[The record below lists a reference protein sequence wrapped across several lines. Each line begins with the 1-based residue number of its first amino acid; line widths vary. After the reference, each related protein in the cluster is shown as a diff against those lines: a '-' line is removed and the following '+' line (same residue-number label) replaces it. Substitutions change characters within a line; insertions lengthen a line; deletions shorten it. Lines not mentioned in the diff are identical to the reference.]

1 MELIKDI
8 LLNIGAS
15 VVEEYKK
22 AQLSKQKPQSEEG
35 GVFLFFSFDLSDSKI
50 FKTEHPDLWASVFS
64 CFYNQI
70 LKRLTAENFKL
81 KDGEN
86 SDSVCVGKLWKLIE
100 DEVLIYIEVSKLKQL
115 YSQIISINNILKNL
129 MSDIA
134 ENVIKDICGEK
145 DEKLKEDIKE
155 IILSTLGI
163 KVAAWVAECY
173 RKNNF
178 SCSNIIYS
186 PSENAANEGCVDFL
200 GRDID
205 EGFRMAKYAVKNKII
220 VSPLLAWLIWK
231 KAQEDEDSKK
241 IIDLNFKIT
250 AFISMKGVWRGR
262 KVPVIMFNQQFL
274 QLVDILEYDEL
285 ELDTFANVKRV
296 GYREF
301 AKDERFEVKRIDGI
315 LENVHRK
322 KEAEQTY
329 KKLSR
334 ISNETDV
341 EKSSKMISNKQ
352 ELHLAC
358 MIFDREGRILIHKD
372 SDRGYE
378 FGCIKKVLITDR
390 GDWKEC
396 CEQGYMKKYGI
407 KIKVDRCPI
416 PIATYLY
423 DQKNAL
429 GLIIMA
435 EYDGEAEDIKEDWF
449 IKSEKEIMEIDGK
462 MVELFK
468 ENVKNAVQ
476 IRKLRKEEK
485 SYDSVGRSAENI

>member
-1 MELIKDI
+1 MEIVKDI
-8 LLNIGAS
+8 FLNIGES
-15 VVEEYKK
+15 LEKLRK
-22 AQLSKQKPQSEEG
+22 MQLSEEKPKTEEG
-35 GVFLFFSFDLSDSKI
+35 GFFLFFSFDLSDSTI

-70 LKRLTAENFKL
+70 LKRLTAENFKTQ
-81 KDGEN
+81 DGEN
-86 SDSVCVGKLWKLIE
+86 SNSVCVGKLWKFIG
-100 DEVLIYIEVSKLKQL
+100 DEVLIYIEIGKLKQL

-129 MSDIA
+129 MNDIA
-134 ENVIKDICGEK
+134 ENVVKDICEEK
-145 DEKLKEDIKE
+145 EERLKEDIRE

-173 RKNNF
+173 RNNNNF
-178 SCSNIIYS
+178 NCSNIIYS
-186 PSENAANEGCVDFL
+186 PPETAANGNYVDFL

-205 EGFRMAKYAVKNKII
+205 EGFRLAKYAVKNKII
-220 VSPLLAWLIWK
+220 VSPLLAWMIWK
-231 KAQEDEDSKK
+231 KAQEDEDNKK

-250 AFISMKGVWRGR
+250 AFIPMKGVWWGR
-262 KVPVIMFNQQFL
+262 KVPVIMFNQQFM
-274 QLVDILEYDEL
+274 QLVNILEYDEL
-285 ELDTFANVKRV
+285 ELDTFANVKKV
-296 GYREF
+296 GYKEF
-301 AKDERFEVKRIDGI
+301 VNDERFEVKRIDRI

-322 KEAEQTY
+322 KEAEQIY

-334 ISNETDV
+334 VSSKTDV
-341 EKSSKMISNKQ
+341 EIPSKMILNKQ

-358 MIFDREGRILIHKD
+358 MIFDKKERILIHKD

-378 FGCIKKVLITDR
+378 FGCIEKILATNR
-390 GDWKEC
+390 GNWKEC

-423 DQKNAL
+423 DRKNAL

-435 EYDGEAEDIKEDWF
+435 EYDGEDEDIKEDWF
-449 IKSEKEIMEIDGK
+449 IKSEEDIMKIDGK

-476 IRKLRKEEK
+476 IRRLRKEEK
-485 SYDSVGRSAENI
+485 AYVSIGRGTENI